1 MAGVLNIHIAT
12 AQKYLEA
19 LEQSGII
26 SSRDR
31 PSKPRTAK
39 EYSLISPRISIEI
52 DIEALAGAGGG
63 AGGGTP
69 DLGEIMVRERARSDV
84 AFEWDDAGQRITAVL
99 FFRKG
104 LRRRM
109 ERKVVLSPDEG
120 RFLWHVPF
128 QSESFRTAQDILG
141 RSGVRMNPF
150 RVMEMVRK
158 FETLEII
165 IMVKGG
171 RER

>member
-1 MAGVLNIHIAT
+1 M
-12 AQKYLEA
+12 
-19 LEQSGII
+19 
-26 SSRDR
+26 RW
-31 PSKPRTAK
+31 
-39 EYSLISPRISIEI
+39 
-52 DIEALAGAGGG
+52 GG